1 MEREIVDAGEET
13 KAAVGSTTP
22 REKESLQMPL
32 VFRFL
37 SFLFLLRGFFFC
49 TIIICVFGSRSSVPL
64 QSFHSHRTRAVAF
77 FSFIFSYLISHKLKL
92 LP

>member
-37 SFLFLLRGFFFC
+37 SFLFLLRGFFFFAPSSFAC
-49 TIIICVFGSRSSVPL
+49 SVPVVL
-64 QSFHSHRTRAVAF
+64 FLCKVSIVTVPG
-77 FSFIFSYLISHKLKL
+77 L
-92 LP
+92 LPSFPLSSHI